1 MKSMDHVSVNIN
13 IMQGNLRPV
22 YVYEFH
28 KAHDLSLSLS
38 LPLPSLLY
46 RPIKYDGKNWNLTQI
61 TCSMYTILLLWILTS
76 RLVH

>member
-38 LPLPSLLY
+38 LSLSFSLPALSLIQANKIWWKKLKFD
-46 RPIKYDGKNWNLTQI
+46 PNNL
-61 TCSMYTILLLWILTS
+61 
-76 RLVH
+76 

>member
-38 LPLPSLLY
+38 LLY

>member
-38 LPLPSLLY
+38 LFLSPCPLS
-46 RPIKYDGKNWNLTQI
+46 
-61 TCSMYTILLLWILTS
+61 YTGQ
-76 RLVH
+76 

>member
-28 KAHDLSLSLS
+28 KAHDLSLSFSLPALS
-38 LPLPSLLY
+38 LIQANKIWWKKLKFDP
-46 RPIKYDGKNWNLTQI
+46 NNL
-61 TCSMYTILLLWILTS
+61 
-76 RLVH
+76 

>member
-1 MKSMDHVSVNIN
+1 MDHVSVNIN

-38 LPLPSLLY
+38 FSLPALSLIQANKIWWKKLKFD
-46 RPIKYDGKNWNLTQI
+46 PNNL
-61 TCSMYTILLLWILTS
+61 
-76 RLVH
+76 

>member
-1 MKSMDHVSVNIN
+1 MKSMDRVSVN

-38 LPLPSLLY
+38 WLPLS
-46 RPIKYDGKNWNLTQI
+46 
-61 TCSMYTILLLWILTS
+61 YTGQ
-76 RLVH
+76 

>member
-1 MKSMDHVSVNIN
+1 MDRVSVN

-38 LPLPSLLY
+38 LSLSLDSLSL
-46 RPIKYDGKNWNLTQI
+46 IQANKI
-61 TCSMYTILLLWILTS
+61 
-76 RLVH
+76 